1 MRASIG
7 RPEVDVRSKSAARAE
22 RPTTD
27 DDEVKALFEEF
38 VLTRSRHLRNE
49 LVERHSWLAHVCAR
63 QMAHRGE
70 PVDDLVQVATIGILK
85 AVERFD
91 PSYGVSFKTYASVT
105 ALGELRRHFRDTTWR
120 VRVPRR
126 LQELHLNINHA
137 IDHLTGELQRSPTAG
152 EIAKFLDVTVDDV
165 LAGIDAGTSYRTVPL
180 LPVMDSGPGDDDAL
194 EGSTL
199 TELDSGLDRLVDE
212 ADIARLLA
220 RLRPRERTIV
230 YLRFYRNMTQLAIA
244 EELGL
249 SQVHISRILRSA
261 LDRLRDLSDS

>member
-1 MRASIG
+1 MWIYVPVHPRAMS
-7 RPEVDVRSKSAARAE
+7 E
-22 RPTTD
+22 RTRTT
-27 DDEVKALFEEF
+27 
-38 VLTRSRHLRNE
+38 TRSRELRNQ
-49 LVERHSWLAHVCAR
+49 LVERHAWLAHVCAR

-137 IDHLTGELQRSPTAG
+137 VDHLTGELQRAPTAE
-152 EIAKFLDVTVDDV
+152 EIAQFLHVPIDDV

-180 LPVMDSGPGDDDAL
+180 LPVMDGSSGADEESA

-199 TELDSGLDRLVDE
+199 TALDGELDRLVDQ
-212 ADIARLLA
+212 ADISRLLS
-220 RLRPRERTIV
+220 RLPPRERTIV

-244 EELGL
+244 EQLGL

-261 LDRLRDLSDS
+261 LARLRASADA